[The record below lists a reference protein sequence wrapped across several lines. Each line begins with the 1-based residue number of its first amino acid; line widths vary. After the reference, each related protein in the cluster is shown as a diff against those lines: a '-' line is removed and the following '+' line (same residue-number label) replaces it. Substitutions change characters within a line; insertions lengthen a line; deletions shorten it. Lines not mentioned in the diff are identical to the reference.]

1 MTEPATVGS
10 REAPAAGSDDAAPI
24 AAEPVELLV
33 KLAERGEIDPWDV
46 DIVAATDAFLEHLD
60 AGDLRTTGR
69 ALFYAAVLLRMKSDV
84 LLQAAT
90 DDPGPE
96 AALFDADVAPMPADA
111 DPIDALELEIDR
123 RLDRKRARGTPR
135 TLDEL
140 VYELREAER
149 ETWWKQH
156 RTYDTS
162 ASPTGY
168 ARGTQTLDYH
178 HDDDARAA
186 AEPSAASVTDTAHAE
201 DIEQTIQIVHDSVA
215 SGLGTE
221 RAALLFAELREGD
234 LPAVQVYLALL
245 FMAHRGL
252 VTLQQD
258 TLFGDLWVEPTPG
271 FMTR

>member
-1 MTEPATVGS
+1 MTEPEVAATDATVVGAE
-10 REAPAAGSDDAAPI
+10 EAADPI

-33 KLAERGEIDPWDV
+33 TLAERGEIDPWDV
-46 DIVAATDAFLEHLD
+46 DIVAATDAFLAHLD

-96 AALFDADVAPMPADA
+96 ADLFEPEIAPMPADG

-178 HDDDARAA
+178 HDDAGRAA
-186 AEPSAASVTDTAHAE
+186 AEPSASAVTDTAHAE
-201 DIEQTIQIVHDSVA
+201 EIEVTIESVRTSIDA
-215 SGLGTE
+215 ALGTA
-221 RAALLFAELREGD
+221 RTALLFRELRGGAIPDVE
-234 LPAVQVYLALL
+234 VYLALL
-245 FMAHRGL
+245 FMAHRGQL
-252 VTLQQD
+252 TLRQD
-258 TLFGDLWVEPTPG
+258 DLFGDLWIAPTSQ
-271 FMTR
+271 FRAD

>member
-1 MTEPATVGS
+1 MTEPTAVASDASSVATDPEEGPV
-10 REAPAAGSDDAAPI
+10 

-33 KLAERGEIDPWDV
+33 TLAERGEIDPWDV
-46 DIVAATDAFLEHLD
+46 DIVAATDAFLAHLD

-96 AALFDADVAPMPADA
+96 EDLFDPDVAPMPADG

-178 HDDDARAA
+178 HDDAERAVAEPTAA
-186 AEPSAASVTDTAHAE
+186 AVTDTAHAE
-201 DIEQTIQIVHDSVA
+201 EIELTIESVHAAIDQT
-215 SGLGTE
+215 LGPSRT
-221 RAALLFAELREGD
+221 ALLFAELHVATAPD
-234 LPAVQVYLALL
+234 VVVYLALL
-245 FMAHRGL
+245 FMAHRGQI
-252 VTLQQD
+252 TLRQD
-258 TLFGDLWVEPTPG
+258 LLFGDLWIEPTSSFRAG
-271 FMTR
+271 

>member
-1 MTEPATVGS
+1 MTEPEVAATDTSAGG
-10 REAPAAGSDDAAPI
+10 AAETEGPT

-33 KLAERGEIDPWDV
+33 TLAERGEIDPWDV
-46 DIVAATDAFLEHLD
+46 DIVAATDAFLAHLD

-96 AALFDADVAPMPADA
+96 EDLFEPELGPMPADG

-178 HDDDARAA
+178 QDDTGRAA
-186 AEPSAASVTDTAHAE
+186 AEPSASAVTDTAHAE
-201 DIEQTIQIVHDSVA
+201 EIEVTIGSVRA
-215 SGLGTE
+215 AIDAALGTT
-221 RAALLFAELREGD
+221 RTAVLFTELCGGGLRDVE
-234 LPAVQVYLALL
+234 VYLALL
-245 FMAHRGL
+245 FMAHRGRI
-252 VTLQQD
+252 TLRQD
-258 TLFGDLWVEPTPG
+258 ELFGDLWVEPTPR
-271 FMTR
+271 FRAE

>member
-1 MTEPATVGS
+1 MTEPEVAATDATMVS
-10 REAPAAGSDDAAPI
+10 AEEAADPI
-24 AAEPVELLV
+24 ATEPVELLV
-33 KLAERGEIDPWDV
+33 TLAERGEIDPWDV
-46 DIVAATDAFLEHLD
+46 DIVAATDAFLAHLD

-96 AALFDADVAPMPADA
+96 ADLFEPEIAPMPADG

-178 HDDDARAA
+178 HDDAGRAA
-186 AEPSAASVTDTAHAE
+186 AEPSASAVTDTAHAE
-201 DIEQTIQIVHDSVA
+201 EIEVTIESVRTSIDA
-215 SGLGTE
+215 ALGTA
-221 RAALLFAELREGD
+221 RTALLFRELRGGAIPDVE
-234 LPAVQVYLALL
+234 VYLALL
-245 FMAHRGL
+245 FMAHRGQL
-252 VTLQQD
+252 TLRQD
-258 TLFGDLWVEPTPG
+258 DLFGDLWIAPSSQ
-271 FMTR
+271 FRAD